1 MAMRNSAPP
10 GTVDAHWS
18 KLASRAIRVALARR
32 DVSYAQLA
40 DALNTMGLS
49 ESSRSVEGKI
59 QRGTFR
65 FSFFLQSLAASD
77 NQYPERWTVPL
88 RSGNTWEKCA
98 ADVMQTELV
107 AQPWLNHILLSQ
119 RLAEIGVEV
128 AAVTLK
134 GQIVDGTLSTAL
146 FLQCATVCRFPD
158 LHFFLDS
165 QDMIEAAVAG
175 ASAR

>member
-1 MAMRNSAPP
+1 MTMRKPANPF
-10 GTVDAHWS
+10 TVDAHWS

-77 NQYPERWTVPL
+77 NQFPERWSVSL
-88 RSGNTWEKCA
+88 RSGASWEKCA
-98 ADVMQTELV
+98 ADVIQAELA
-107 AQPWLNHILLSQ
+107 AQPWLNHILLSH
-119 RLAEIGVEV
+119 RLAEIGVEI
-128 AAVTLK
+128 AAETLK

-165 QDMIEAAVAG
+165 RDMIDAAVAG
-175 ASAR
+175 ALAR

>member
-1 MAMRNSAPP
+1 MRNHANPV
-10 GTVDAHWS
+10 TVDALWS

-32 DVSYAQLA
+32 DVSYAELA
-40 DALNTMGLS
+40 DVLNTMGLS

-65 FSFFLQSLAASD
+65 FSFFLQTLAASES
-77 NQYPERWTVPL
+77 QYPERWTVPL
-88 RSGNTWEKCA
+88 RSGASGEKCA
-98 ADVMQTELV
+98 ADVIQAELV

-128 AAVTLK
+128 AAETLK
-134 GQIVDGTLSTAL
+134 SQIVDGTLSTAL

-158 LHFFLDS
+158 LQFFLDS
-165 QDMIEAAVAG
+165 QDMMDAALAG